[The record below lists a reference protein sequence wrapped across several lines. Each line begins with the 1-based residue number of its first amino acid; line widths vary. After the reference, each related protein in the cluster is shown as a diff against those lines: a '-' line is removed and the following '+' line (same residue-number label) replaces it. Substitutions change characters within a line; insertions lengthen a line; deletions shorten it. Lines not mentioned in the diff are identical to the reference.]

1 MADNFE
7 ALPAGYEEF
16 FNSGGETLP
25 PGETHAEAP
34 VAEVVAP
41 TETVAE
47 QTPPAVPTEGAVV
60 ETTAPVIAPVPDPAL
75 ERFRTEADAHQRA
88 LEKRLSGMQAEI
100 VRLTN
105 PPKEE
110 VAPDPQLDPLGH
122 LNHQIQQ
129 ANKQLSAMQAQK
141 LEEAKV
147 AAQQEQANRFMSA
160 VNSQVQDFMKTHADY
175 QEAYKHVVAMRT
187 QDFTDMGMTTEQAR
201 EAMGQEE
208 MRITAQAF
216 QANKN
221 PAEMLY
227 GMAQRYGYK
236 PAAAPVVP
244 ATVENKLD
252 TIRKGMEASKGAERG
267 TPSVEPTL
275 ESLKG
280 ASDRDI
286 NRMVENNWEQMFGKS
301 KDIF

>member
-25 PGETHAEAP
+25 PGETHVEAP
-34 VAEVVAP
+34 VEEAAP
-41 TETVAE
+41 RVETVAE
-47 QTPPAVPTEGAVV
+47 QTPPVIPPEGVVV
-60 ETTAPVIAPVPDPAL
+60 ETTPQVTAPVPDPAL

-187 QDFTDMGMTTEQAR
+187 QDFTDMGMTQEQAR

-236 PAAAPVVP
+236 PAAAAPV
-244 ATVENKLD
+244 AQTAENKLD
-252 TIRKGMEASKGAERG
+252 TIRKGMEAAKGAERG
-267 TPSVEPTL
+267 TPSPEPTL